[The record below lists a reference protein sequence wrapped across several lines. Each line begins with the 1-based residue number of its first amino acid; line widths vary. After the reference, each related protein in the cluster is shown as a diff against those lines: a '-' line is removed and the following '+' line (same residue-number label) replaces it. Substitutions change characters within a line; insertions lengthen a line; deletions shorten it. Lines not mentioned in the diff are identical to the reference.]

1 MAQRDFPF
9 NSVEVTVVGVPV
21 TGQRKALFHSGFQH
35 LKDNVKN
42 EKRLL
47 KTCYVSLLNYSKI

>member
-9 NSVEVTVVGVPV
+9 NSVEVTVVGVTV
-21 TGQRKALFHSGFQH
+21 TGQSKALFHSGFQH

-42 EKRLL
+42 EKRL
-47 KTCYVSLLNYSKI
+47 